1 MNFRNPLDAA
11 NHSENAAIGVIA
23 AIATTAPMRFAAF
36 LNKCK
41 ADANKTATNQIAINP
56 ASSFP

>member
-1 MNFRNPLDAA
+1 
-11 NHSENAAIGVIA
+11 
-23 AIATTAPMRFAAF
+23 MRFAAF